1 MVAMRIRPIR
11 VIGSRP
17 QKKRC
22 TQRPAMM
29 VNQAADSSWHGTHVA
44 GVVAATAN
52 NMTGIAGIGWNIRIL
67 PVRALGKCGG
77 SLSDIAEAIR
87 WAAGLSVPGVP
98 TNPTPARVI
107 NLSLG
112 GGTTCLGPTMQ
123 SAVDAAIAAGARCG
137 RSYRQ

>member
-1 MVAMRIRPIR
+1 M
-11 VIGSRP
+11 
-17 QKKRC
+17 
-22 TQRPAMM
+22 
-29 VNQAADSSWHGTHVA
+29 A

-77 SLSDIAEAIR
+77 SLADIAEAIR
-87 WAAGLSVPGVP
+87 WAAGLPVPGVP

-112 GGTTCLGPTMQ
+112 GATEPDLRSDDAKRSRCSDCGGRGCRGATGNDE
-123 SAVDAAIAAGARCG
+123 AVEPCHRPRNAPG
-137 RSYRQ
+137 